1 MRILGIALSDW
12 LAIITIGGIFFG
24 VFKKFLISPIQ
35 INLDFLSKSIEGF
48 TATMEK
54 FMDDSTTDRRELR
67 KDFNK
72 LYTRVEVLEEK
83 EKMNRHEKD

>member
-12 LAIITIGGIFFG
+12 LAILTIGGLFFG

-35 INLDFLSKSIEGF
+35 INLDFLSKAIEGF
-48 TATMEK
+48 SATMEK
-54 FMDDSTTDRRELR
+54 FMDGSISDRKELR
-67 KDFNK
+67 NDVSK

-83 EKMNRHEKD
+83 ERMKRHEKD